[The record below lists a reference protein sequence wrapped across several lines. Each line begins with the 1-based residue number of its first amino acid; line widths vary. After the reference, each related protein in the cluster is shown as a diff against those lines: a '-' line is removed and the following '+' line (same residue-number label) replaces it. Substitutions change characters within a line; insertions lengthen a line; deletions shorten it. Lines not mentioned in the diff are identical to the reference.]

1 MLAQLGFLP
10 CHLHS
15 RGAAVS
21 LVSYSF
27 TRACK
32 CGPRRFLTAVL
43 LTVHLGGCFAAEM
56 LFLLSGSVT
65 AGSFSRGHRSW
76 AASPHG
82 RPCLASAQGQSRVGL
97 AFRDMSLGAEEFCL
111 IIVIWQQWGHN

>member
-1 MLAQLGFLP
+1 MLAQLGILQ
-10 CHLHS
+10 CHVHS

-21 LVSYSF
+21 LLSYSF

-32 CGPRRFLTAVL
+32 RGPRRFLTAL
-43 LTVHLGGCFAAEM
+43 SLTVHLGGRFAAEM
-56 LFLLSGSVT
+56 LFLLSGSMT
-65 AGSFSRGHRSW
+65 AGSFSRRHRSW

-82 RPCLASAQGQSRVGL
+82 RPCLASAQGQSKVGM
-97 AFRDMSLGAEEFCL
+97 AFREMSLGAEEFCL

>member
-21 LVSYSF
+21 LFSYSF

-32 CGPRRFLTAVL
+32 YGPRRFLTAVL
-43 LTVHLGGCFAAEM
+43 LTVHLGGCFAGEM

-82 RPCLASAQGQSRVGL
+82 RPCLALLKGRAEL
-97 AFRDMSLGAEEFCL
+97 AWLLGTCPWVL
-111 IIVIWQQWGHN
+111 RNSV

>member
-1 MLAQLGFLP
+1 MLAQLGFLQ
-10 CHLHS
+10 CHVHS

-21 LVSYSF
+21 LLSYSF

-32 CGPRRFLTAVL
+32 CGPRRFLTAL
-43 LTVHLGGCFAAEM
+43 SLTVHLGGRFAAEM
-56 LFLLSGSVT
+56 LFLLSGSMT
-65 AGSFSRGHRSW
+65 AGSFSRRHRSW

-82 RPCLASAQGQSRVGL
+82 RPCLASAQGQSKVGM
-97 AFRDMSLGAEEFCL
+97 AFREMSLGAEEFCL